1 VAEQVTQNHE
11 FVGSSPGKKYSMQII
26 SGTAIGNRE
35 VAEQGTHGPKFE
47 DSKLAT
53 TRTILR
59 KTE

>member
-1 VAEQVTQNHE
+1 
-11 FVGSSPGKKYSMQII
+11 MQSI

-53 TRTILR
+53 TRTILT